1 MIRYLLLFIF
11 LFFAISSSFLFD
23 YWGFIIDLIT
33 QYHTE
38 LLDFIENK
46 FFSSLILFTI
56 IYVISIAISLPI
68 GSFLTFIGG
77 YIFGAYYGFFS
88 VIIGATVGALI
99 LFMIIKVGI
108 LKTIGSIHQKS
119 ELINKIKFG
128 IDKNIWSYL
137 FFIRFFPIFPFWFV
151 NIAPAILG
159 VRLLPYTVTTFFGI
173 MPGSLSII
181 LIGSGV
187 EDIVNKK
194 VDFAWNFSDQKFFFI
209 GLLILSLIS
218 TLPIFLKKFNL
229 LKLKKFLAYTFK
241 L

>member
-11 LFFAISSSFLFD
+11 LLLAISSSFLFD

-56 IYVISIAISLPI
+56 IYVVSIAISLPI

-108 LKTIGSIHQKS
+108 LRTIGSIHQKS

-229 LKLKKFLAYTFK
+229 LKL
-241 L
+241 

>member
-11 LFFAISSSFLFD
+11 LSLAISSSFLFD

-108 LKTIGSIHQKS
+108 LRTIGSIHQKS
-119 ELINKIKFG
+119 ELMNKIKFG

-229 LKLKKFLAYTFK
+229 LKL
-241 L
+241 

>member
-11 LFFAISSSFLFD
+11 LLLVISSSFLFD

-108 LKTIGSIHQKS
+108 LRTIGSIHQKS

-194 VDFAWNFSDQKFFFI
+194 VDFAWNFSDQKFLFI

-229 LKLKKFLAYTFK
+229 LKL
-241 L
+241 

>member
-11 LFFAISSSFLFD
+11 LSLAISSSFLFD

-38 LLDFIENK
+38 LFDFIENK

-56 IYVISIAISLPI
+56 IYVVSIAISLPI

-108 LKTIGSIHQKS
+108 LRTIGSIHQKS

-194 VDFAWNFSDQKFFFI
+194 VDFTWSFSDQKFFFI

-229 LKLKKFLAYTFK
+229 LKL
-241 L
+241 

>member
-1 MIRYLLLFIF
+1 MIKYLLLFIF
-11 LFFAISSSFLFD
+11 LLLAISSSFLFD
-23 YWGFIIDLIT
+23 YWGFIINLIT
-33 QYHTE
+33 QYHSE
-38 LLDFIENK
+38 LLGFIENK

-56 IYVISIAISLPI
+56 IYAISIAISLPI

-108 LKTIGSIHQKS
+108 LRTIGSIHQKS
-119 ELINKIKFG
+119 DLINKIKFG

-194 VDFAWNFSDQKFFFI
+194 VDFAWNFSDHKFFFI

-229 LKLKKFLAYTFK
+229 LKL
-241 L
+241 

>member
-11 LFFAISSSFLFD
+11 LLLAISSSFLFD

-56 IYVISIAISLPI
+56 IYVVSIAISLPI

-108 LKTIGSIHQKS
+108 LRTIGSIHQKS

-194 VDFAWNFSDQKFFFI
+194 VDFTWSFSDQKFFFTSHSPRQNVVHKQGEI
-209 GLLILSLIS
+209 
-218 TLPIFLKKFNL
+218 
-229 LKLKKFLAYTFK
+229 
-241 L
+241 

>member
-11 LFFAISSSFLFD
+11 LMLAISSSFLFD

-56 IYVISIAISLPI
+56 IYVVSIAISLPI

-108 LKTIGSIHQKS
+108 LRTIGSIHQKS

-229 LKLKKFLAYTFK
+229 LKL
-241 L
+241 

>member
-11 LFFAISSSFLFD
+11 LLLAISSSFLFD

-38 LLDFIENK
+38 LFDFIENK

-56 IYVISIAISLPI
+56 IYVVSIAISLPI

-108 LKTIGSIHQKS
+108 LRTIGSIHQKS
-119 ELINKIKFG
+119 DLINKIKFG

-194 VDFAWNFSDQKFFFI
+194 VDFTWSFSDQKFFFI

-229 LKLKKFLAYTFK
+229 LKL
-241 L
+241 

>member
-1 MIRYLLLFIF
+1 MIKYLLLFIF
-11 LFFAISSSFLFD
+11 LMLAISSSFLFD

-108 LKTIGSIHQKS
+108 LRTIGSIYQKS

-187 EDIVNKK
+187 EDIINKK
-194 VDFAWNFSDQKFFFI
+194 VDFAWKFSDQKFFFI

-229 LKLKKFLAYTFK
+229 LKL
-241 L
+241 

>member
-11 LFFAISSSFLFD
+11 LMLAISSSFLFD
-23 YWGFIIDLIT
+23 YWAFIIDLIT

-56 IYVISIAISLPI
+56 IYVVSIAISLPI

-194 VDFAWNFSDQKFFFI
+194 VDFAWNFSDHKFFFI

-218 TLPIFLKKFNL
+218 ILPIFLKKFNL
-229 LKLKKFLAYTFK
+229 LKL
-241 L
+241 

>member
-11 LFFAISSSFLFD
+11 LLLAISSSFLFD

-38 LLDFIENK
+38 LFDFIENK

-56 IYVISIAISLPI
+56 IYVVSIAISLPI

-194 VDFAWNFSDQKFFFI
+194 VEFAWNFSDQKFFFI

-229 LKLKKFLAYTFK
+229 LKL
-241 L
+241 

>member
-11 LFFAISSSFLFD
+11 LLLAISSSFLFD

-108 LKTIGSIHQKS
+108 LRTIGSIHQKS

-194 VDFAWNFSDQKFFFI
+194 VDFAWNFSDQKFLFI

-229 LKLKKFLAYTFK
+229 LKL
-241 L
+241 

>member
-11 LFFAISSSFLFD
+11 LSLAISSSFLFD

-108 LKTIGSIHQKS
+108 LRTIGSIHQKS
-119 ELINKIKFG
+119 DLINKIKFG

-187 EDIVNKK
+187 EDIINKK

-229 LKLKKFLAYTFK
+229 LKL
-241 L
+241 

>member
-11 LFFAISSSFLFD
+11 LLLAISSSFLFD

-38 LLDFIENK
+38 LFDFIENK

-56 IYVISIAISLPI
+56 IYVVSIAISLPI

-108 LKTIGSIHQKS
+108 LRTIGSIHQKS

-137 FFIRFFPIFPFWFV
+137 FFIRFFPIFPFWLV

-229 LKLKKFLAYTFK
+229 LKL
-241 L
+241 

>member
-11 LFFAISSSFLFD
+11 LLLAISSSFLFD

-56 IYVISIAISLPI
+56 IYVVSIAISLPI

-108 LKTIGSIHQKS
+108 LRTIGSIHQKS

-187 EDIVNKK
+187 EDILNKK
-194 VDFAWNFSDQKFFFI
+194 VDFAWNFSDHKFFFI

-218 TLPIFLKKFNL
+218 ILPIFLKKFNL
-229 LKLKKFLAYTFK
+229 LKL
-241 L
+241 

>member
-11 LFFAISSSFLFD
+11 LLLAISSSFLFD

-38 LLDFIENK
+38 LFDFIENK

-56 IYVISIAISLPI
+56 IYVVSIAISLPI

-88 VIIGATVGALI
+88 VIIGATAGALI

-108 LKTIGSIHQKS
+108 LRTIGSIHQKS

-137 FFIRFFPIFPFWFV
+137 FFIRFFPIFPFWLV

-194 VDFAWNFSDQKFFFI
+194 VDFAWNFSDHKFFFI

-218 TLPIFLKKFNL
+218 ILPIFLKKFNL
-229 LKLKKFLAYTFK
+229 LKL
-241 L
+241 

>member
-11 LFFAISSSFLFD
+11 LLLAISSSFLFD

-108 LKTIGSIHQKS
+108 LRTIGSIHQKS

-194 VDFAWNFSDQKFFFI
+194 VDFAWNFSDQKFLFI

-218 TLPIFLKKFNL
+218 TLPVFFKKFNL
-229 LKLKKFLAYTFK
+229 LKL
-241 L
+241 

>member
-11 LFFAISSSFLFD
+11 LLLAISSSFLFD

-38 LLDFIENK
+38 LFDFIENK

-56 IYVISIAISLPI
+56 IYVVSIAISLPI

-108 LKTIGSIHQKS
+108 LRTIGSIHQKS

-137 FFIRFFPIFPFWFV
+137 FFIRFFPIFPFWLV

-194 VDFAWNFSDQKFFFI
+194 VDFTWNFSDHKFFFI

-218 TLPIFLKKFNL
+218 ILPIFLKKFNL
-229 LKLKKFLAYTFK
+229 LKL
-241 L
+241 

>member
-11 LFFAISSSFLFD
+11 LLLAISSSFLFD

-38 LLDFIENK
+38 LFDFIENK

-56 IYVISIAISLPI
+56 IYVVSIAISLPI

-108 LKTIGSIHQKS
+108 LRTIGSIHQKS

-194 VDFAWNFSDQKFFFI
+194 VDFAWNFSDHKFFFI

-218 TLPIFLKKFNL
+218 ILPIFLKKFNL
-229 LKLKKFLAYTFK
+229 LKL
-241 L
+241 

>member
-11 LFFAISSSFLFD
+11 LFLAISSSFLFD
-23 YWGFIIDLIT
+23 YWAFIIDLIT

-108 LKTIGSIHQKS
+108 LRTIGSIHQKS

-194 VDFAWNFSDQKFFFI
+194 VDFAWNFSDQKFLFI

-229 LKLKKFLAYTFK
+229 LKL
-241 L
+241 

>member
-11 LFFAISSSFLFD
+11 LLLAISSSFLFD

-56 IYVISIAISLPI
+56 IYAISIAVSLPI

-108 LKTIGSIHQKS
+108 LRTIGSIHQKS

-194 VDFAWNFSDQKFFFI
+194 VDFTWSFSDQKFFFI
-209 GLLILSLIS
+209 GLLILSIIS

-229 LKLKKFLAYTFK
+229 LKL
-241 L
+241 

>member
-11 LFFAISSSFLFD
+11 LSLAISSSFLFD

-38 LLDFIENK
+38 LFDFIENK

-56 IYVISIAISLPI
+56 IYVVSIAISLPI

-108 LKTIGSIHQKS
+108 LRTIGSIHQKS

-194 VDFAWNFSDQKFFFI
+194 VDFAWNFSDQKFFI
-209 GLLILSLIS
+209 GLLILSFIS

-229 LKLKKFLAYTFK
+229 LKL
-241 L
+241 

>member
-11 LFFAISSSFLFD
+11 LLLAISSSFLFD

-38 LLDFIENK
+38 LFDFIENK

-56 IYVISIAISLPI
+56 IYAISIAISLPI

-108 LKTIGSIHQKS
+108 LRTIGSIHQKS

-194 VDFAWNFSDQKFFFI
+194 VDFAWNFSDHKFFFI

-218 TLPIFLKKFNL
+218 ILPIFLKKFNL
-229 LKLKKFLAYTFK
+229 LKL
-241 L
+241 

>member
-11 LFFAISSSFLFD
+11 LLLAISSSFLFD

-38 LLDFIENK
+38 LFDFIENK

-56 IYVISIAISLPI
+56 IYVVSIAISLPI

-108 LKTIGSIHQKS
+108 LRTIGSIHQKS

-194 VDFAWNFSDQKFFFI
+194 VDFTWSFSDQKFFFI

-229 LKLKKFLAYTFK
+229 LKL
-241 L
+241 

>member
-1 MIRYLLLFIF
+1 MVKYIILFIF
-11 LFFAISSSFLFD
+11 LFLVISSSFLFD
-23 YWGFIIDLIT
+23 YWDFIINLIT

-46 FFSSLILFTI
+46 FVLSLILFTL

-68 GSFLTFIGG
+68 GSLLTFLGG

-99 LFMIIKVGI
+99 LFVIIKAGI
-108 LKTIGSIHQKS
+108 LRTIGSIHQKS

-181 LIGSGV
+181 LIGTGV

-194 VDFAWNFSDQKFFFI
+194 GDFIWNFSDQKFLLF
-209 GLLILSLIS
+209 GLLLLSLIS
-218 TLPIFLKKFNL
+218 TLPIFFKKFNL
-229 LKLKKFLAYTFK
+229 LKL
-241 L
+241 

>member
-11 LFFAISSSFLFD
+11 LMLAISSSFLFD

-56 IYVISIAISLPI
+56 IYAISIAISLPV

-108 LKTIGSIHQKS
+108 LRTIGSIHQKS

-229 LKLKKFLAYTFK
+229 LKL
-241 L
+241 

>member
-11 LFFAISSSFLFD
+11 LLLAISSSFLFD

-56 IYVISIAISLPI
+56 IYVVSIAISLPI

-108 LKTIGSIHQKS
+108 LRTIGSIHQKS
-119 ELINKIKFG
+119 DLINKIKFG

-137 FFIRFFPIFPFWFV
+137 FFIRFFPIFPFWLV

-194 VDFAWNFSDQKFFFI
+194 VDFAWNFSDHKFFFI

-218 TLPIFLKKFNL
+218 ILPIFLKKFNL
-229 LKLKKFLAYTFK
+229 LKL
-241 L
+241 

>member
-1 MIRYLLLFIF
+1 MVKYIILFIF
-11 LFFAISSSFLFD
+11 LFLVISSSILFD
-23 YWGFIIDLIT
+23 YWDFIINLIT

-38 LLDFIENK
+38 VLDFIENK
-46 FFSSLILFTI
+46 FVLSLILFTL

-68 GSFLTFIGG
+68 GSLLTFIGG

-99 LFMIIKVGI
+99 LFVIIKAGI
-108 LKTIGSIHQKS
+108 LRTIGSIHQKS

-181 LIGSGV
+181 LIGTGV

-194 VDFAWNFSDQKFFFI
+194 GDFIWNFSDQKFLLF
-209 GLLILSLIS
+209 GLLLLSLIS
-218 TLPIFLKKFNL
+218 TLPIFFKKFNL
-229 LKLKKFLAYTFK
+229 LKL
-241 L
+241 

>member
-11 LFFAISSSFLFD
+11 LLLAISSSFLFD

-108 LKTIGSIHQKS
+108 LRTIGSIHQKS

-181 LIGSGV
+181 LI
-187 EDIVNKK
+187 
-194 VDFAWNFSDQKFFFI
+194 
-209 GLLILSLIS
+209 LSLIH
-218 TLPIFLKKFNL
+218 I
-229 LKLKKFLAYTFK
+229 
-241 L
+241 